1 MTTLRVALERQ
12 AYVDL
17 TAHAKESPEA
27 EICGVLAGHPGE
39 DERGSYVHVE
49 ACIRGS
55 AAHEGSTHVTFT
67 HDTWTSI
74 FRTLERDHPKLA
86 IVGWYP
92 SHPGFGVEFS
102 EMDLFI
108 QQNFFCGERQ
118 VGLLMDPLGG
128 AVAVCANTESGP
140 TYLPRFWVDA
150 REQTCWTP
158 APKVG

>member
-1 MTTLRVALERQ
+1 M
-12 AYVDL
+12 
-17 TAHAKESPEA
+17 
-27 EICGVLAGHPGE
+27 
-39 DERGSYVHVE
+39 HVE

-86 IVGWYP
+86 IVGWYH

-108 QQNFFCGERQ
+108 QQNFFSGERQ

-158 APKVG
+158 TPKVGSNASSATKATAYLVLQSVEQSGRPRTCARRPLRP